1 MKRGIS
7 ILWIFIGI
15 VFLIFFSVACLFW
28 YQYDTRTYR
37 KDAAATAKE
46 VRNWE
51 TAQKVVMNNGTEE
64 ISTTSTKSNTQSADK
79 TITNSTTEVVSK
91 DTFNDTTDI
100 AVETSLQENTDE
112 SSISPYGFGPY
123 PKVPEGYSLP
133 ISWTKLKV
141 YQEKFGDDF
150 CKEMELMDRVLIKLY
165 NQGNTDFTAAN
176 FVNGLVLPIYPNVA
190 YVQLETED
198 WKQTEDPNIEVRST
212 SSDILA
218 GSNVSEADKEQI
230 SKGIIPDGIEI
241 RSFSDG
247 INPYNFLELY

>member
-37 KDAAATAKE
+37 KDAVATTKE
-46 VRNWE
+46 VRKWE
-51 TAQKVVMNNGTEE
+51 AAQKVVMNNGTEE
-64 ISTTSTKSNTQSADK
+64 VSTTSAKSNTQSADK
-79 TITNSTTEVVSK
+79 TITNTATEVVTK
-91 DTFNDTTDI
+91 DTFNDTTEI

-112 SSISPYGFGPY
+112 SNISPYGFGPY

-190 YVQLETED
+190 YVHLETED

-212 SSDILA
+212 SDNILA